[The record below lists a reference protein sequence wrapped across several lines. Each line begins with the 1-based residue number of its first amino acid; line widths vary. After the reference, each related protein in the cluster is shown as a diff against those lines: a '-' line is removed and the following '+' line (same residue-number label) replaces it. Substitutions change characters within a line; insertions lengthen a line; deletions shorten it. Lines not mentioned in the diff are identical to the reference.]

1 MSDSINLSNTKTIS
15 NGFDLAAISQR
26 TDLMFALAFMAVLAV
41 LIMPLPKFMLDS
53 CLAISIA
60 FSFMILMT
68 ALFIEKPLEFSSFPT
83 ILLVATMLRLSLNVA
98 STRLILSHGHE
109 GTNAAGRVIEAFG
122 HFVMG
127 GNFVIGII
135 VFIIL
140 LIVNF
145 IVITKGSS
153 RIAEVSA
160 RFSLDAMPGKQ
171 MAVDADL
178 SSGLIDE
185 DEAKRRRKELEGESN
200 FFGSMDGAAKFVR
213 GDAIAGLLITLINII
228 GGIIIGVVQ
237 QGVSLADAAHSYIIL
252 SVGDGLVTQI
262 PAIIVSTSAGM
273 MVSKAGVEGTADK
286 AMFQQLSAN
295 PSSLG
300 MSSFLMGC
308 IALLPGM
315 PILPFLSLSA
325 LTGFAA
331 WFINEKQKNDKETIN
346 KQEKERQTKETEKKL
361 ATQTQDDT
369 LNPVDS
375 IRIEMGFGLLSLLN
389 GDAKRK
395 SLSEQIKVLRK
406 QMLGDI
412 GIILPSVRIQDNLQ
426 LNQEAYSIKIKEI
439 EAGSGTL
446 RPNHYLV
453 MDPEAN
459 DIHIPGEKTT
469 EPSFGLPALWV
480 AAEYKD
486 QAEEKQYTVVDPAM
500 VLATH
505 LSEIVKD
512 NIGELLSYGD
522 VQKVLDQVP
531 ESYKKLLSDIVPIN
545 ITVGGIQRVLQS
557 LVSERVSIRD
567 IGTILEGIAE
577 ATGFSKNTDG
587 IAEHVR
593 HKLSRQISF
602 SNLDDNGV
610 LPILTLA
617 QEWEEA
623 FHRSLVGDNENRY
636 LAMAPTESHLFMRKI
651 ADEYDRLT
659 MIGEM
664 PILITSS
671 PIRLYVRSLTERV
684 RPAIQ
689 VMSQNELHPKCK
701 IRNLGQISMC

>member
-1 MSDSINLSNTKTIS
+1 MADSINLSSNTSTS
-15 NGFDLAAISQR
+15 NGFDLAALSQR
-26 TDLMFALAFMAVLAV
+26 TDLMFAVAFMAVIAV
-41 LIMPLPKFMLDS
+41 LIMPLPKFMLDT

-83 ILLVATMLRLSLNVA
+83 ILLVSTMLRLSLNVA

-237 QGVSLADAAHSYIIL
+237 QGITLSDAAHSYLIL

-295 PSSLG
+295 PSALG

-315 PILPFLSLSA
+315 PMLPFIALSG
-325 LTGFAA
+325 LTGFGA
-331 WFINEKQKNDKETIN
+331 WFMNEKQKSDQKIIQKKEKADKA
-346 KQEKERQTKETEKKL
+346 KEKEKALE
-361 ATQTQDDT
+361 AQTQEDT
-369 LNPVDS
+369 LSPVDS

-395 SLSEQIKVLRK
+395 ALSEQIKVLRK

-426 LNQEAYSIKIKEI
+426 LDKEAYSIKIKEI
-439 EAGSGTL
+439 EAGSGSL

-453 MDPEAN
+453 MDPETN
-459 DIHIPGEKTT
+459 DIDIPGEKTT

-480 AAEYKD
+480 GEEYKN
-486 QAEEKQYTVVDPAM
+486 QAEEKHYTVVDPAM

-531 ESYKKLLSDIVPIN
+531 ESYKKLLADIVPVN

-602 SNLDDNGV
+602 GNLDDNGI
-610 LPILTLA
+610 LPVLTLA

-623 FHRSLVGDNENRY
+623 FHRSIAGDNDNRY
-636 LAMAPTESHLFMRKI
+636 LAMAPTESHLFMRKV

-664 PILITSS
+664 PVLITSS
-671 PIRLYVRSLTERV
+671 PIRLHVRSLTERV

-701 IRNLGQISMC
+701 IRNLGQINMG

>member
-1 MSDSINLSNTKTIS
+1 MADSINLSSEKGTS
-15 NGFDLAAISQR
+15 NGFDLAALSQR

-41 LIMPLPKFMLDS
+41 LIMPLPKFMLDG

-68 ALFIEKPLEFSSFPT
+68 ALFIDKPLEFSSFPT
-83 ILLVATMLRLSLNVA
+83 ILLVSTMLRLSLNVA

-213 GDAIAGLLITLINII
+213 GDAIAGLLITMINII
-228 GGIIIGVVQ
+228 GGIIIGVAQ
-237 QGVSLADAAHSYIIL
+237 QGISLTDAAHSYLIL

-295 PSSLG
+295 PSALG

-315 PILPFLSLSA
+315 PILPFLALSG
-325 LTGFAA
+325 LTGFGA
-331 WFINEKQKNDKETIN
+331 WFMNEKQK
-346 KQEKERQTKETEKKL
+346 
-361 ATQTQDDT
+361 
-369 LNPVDS
+369 
-375 IRIEMGFGLLSLLN
+375 
-389 GDAKRK
+389 GDQKTNQKKRK
-395 SLSEQIKVLRK
+395 RK
-406 QMLGDI
+406 Q
-412 GIILPSVRIQDNLQ
+412 S
-426 LNQEAYSIKIKEI
+426 
-439 EAGSGTL
+439 
-446 RPNHYLV
+446 
-453 MDPEAN
+453 
-459 DIHIPGEKTT
+459 
-469 EPSFGLPALWV
+469 
-480 AAEYKD
+480 
-486 QAEEKQYTVVDPAM
+486 
-500 VLATH
+500 
-505 LSEIVKD
+505 
-512 NIGELLSYGD
+512 
-522 VQKVLDQVP
+522 
-531 ESYKKLLSDIVPIN
+531 
-545 ITVGGIQRVLQS
+545 
-557 LVSERVSIRD
+557 
-567 IGTILEGIAE
+567 
-577 ATGFSKNTDG
+577 
-587 IAEHVR
+587 
-593 HKLSRQISF
+593 
-602 SNLDDNGV
+602 
-610 LPILTLA
+610 
-617 QEWEEA
+617 
-623 FHRSLVGDNENRY
+623 
-636 LAMAPTESHLFMRKI
+636 
-651 ADEYDRLT
+651 
-659 MIGEM
+659 
-664 PILITSS
+664 
-671 PIRLYVRSLTERV
+671 
-684 RPAIQ
+684 
-689 VMSQNELHPKCK
+689 
-701 IRNLGQISMC
+701 